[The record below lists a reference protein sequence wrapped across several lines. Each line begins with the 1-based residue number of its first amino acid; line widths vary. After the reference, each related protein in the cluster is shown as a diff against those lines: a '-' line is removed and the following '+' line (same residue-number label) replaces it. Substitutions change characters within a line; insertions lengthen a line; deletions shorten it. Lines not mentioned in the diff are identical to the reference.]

1 MLYSSPS
8 PIAKILEESP
18 VRNCSAPPTRNTNEQ
33 LWQHIFYIT
42 FQNVSIS
49 CQAIKQASKVEH
61 LTCRENY
68 WNLSTWPAEKT
79 IETCPQACINNSLAL
94 KILMPLTEWR
104 LKSIWLRCNPAEE
117 TEAIIYQPFNMTNL
131 PDNSK

>member
-1 MLYSSPS
+1 
-8 PIAKILEESP
+8 
-18 VRNCSAPPTRNTNEQ
+18 
-33 LWQHIFYIT
+33 
-42 FQNVSIS
+42 
-49 CQAIKQASKVEH
+49 
-61 LTCRENY
+61 
-68 WNLSTWPAEKT
+68 
-79 IETCPQACINNSLAL
+79 LAL